1 MLSLNF
7 LRGSAL
13 AAAIAITP
21 LALLAGDAALKD
33 GTYHGKAKGYKGPIE
48 VEVLVKGG
56 KIAEVKIGKNTE
68 DRPRSALKEIPDRI
82 VKAQSVEVD
91 SVAGATY
98 TSNGVKK
105 AVAVALESA
114 GLKKAAAGETK

>member
-1 MLSLNF
+1 MISLNL

-13 AAAIAITP
+13 AAAIAVAP
-21 LALLAGDAALKD
+21 LVLLAGDHALKD

-48 VEVLVKGG
+48 VEVVVKDG

-68 DRPRSALKEIPDRI
+68 DRPKTALKEIPDRI

-105 AVAVALESA
+105 AVAAALESA
-114 GLKKAAAGETK
+114 GINKSAGGETK